1 MPLRASRSIG
11 SDKVLTENSKS
22 SEVVGDQKFF
32 ENRIGRCKGQKLDPF
47 LSPHEVAQYLGVSN
61 RFVYERIARKEM
73 KFQHIGR
80 LRRIRLSFLENW
92 LIQQNLRQSAGQKIG
107 EVP

>member
-1 MPLRASRSIG
+1 MTAKLSRA
-11 SDKVLTENSKS
+11 DKVLTENPKS
-22 SEVVGDQKFF
+22 SDVVGDQKFF

-73 KFQHIGR
+73 KFQLIGR

-92 LIQQNLRQSAGQKIG
+92 LIQQDPRQGAGQKIG